1 MRKLTLSDLPNPL
14 DEEVVTIMMQM
25 EEEQSE
31 EWRNLF
37 LNLPFEFRKQYS
49 QIKAKL
55 QNKKSKP
62 LLGNWDNEHLGFWN
76 MYVNRE
82 RHFSDY
88 TIEDVIEMTLNSSF
102 YTRDKLNEIGVEWK
116 RRDYILARQSTI
128 NVSELFTYFWIT
140 KSPFSQWHKSIFSA
154 TTFISGDAETK
165 EKALQNLFPID
176 VQGYSS
182 AEQFMMYHKAM
193 IFLDREIACQIMQT
207 DDVRKIKNL
216 GRQVKNYDEYVWKY
230 FRSKVVY
237 EGNKAKF
244 TQNEVLKEALFAT
257 KGTTLV
263 EAAPNDTIWGIGL
276 PEDDPR
282 AKKRETW
289 QGKNL
294 LGEILTQLRVD
305 LMGEY

>member
-1 MRKLTLSDLPNPL
+1 MKKLKLYDLPNPL
-14 DEEVVTIMMQM
+14 NEDVATIMMQM

-31 EWRNLF
+31 EWRKLF
-37 LNLPFEFRKQYS
+37 LNLPFEIVKQYS
-49 QIKAKL
+49 ILKAEL
-55 QNKKSKP
+55 QNKKAEGKVMT
-62 LLGNWDNEHLGFWN
+62 WDEEHLAFWN

-102 YTRDKLNEIGVEWK
+102 YTKDKLTEIGVEGK
-116 RRDYILARQSTI
+116 KKDYVLARQSIT
-128 NVSELFTYFWIT
+128 NVNELFTYFWIT

-154 TTFISGDAETK
+154 TTFISGDIETK
-165 EKALQNLFPID
+165 EKALQNIFPID
-176 VQGYSS
+176 VQEYSS

-193 IFLDREIACQIMQT
+193 IFLNREIAYQIMQT
-207 DDVRKIKNL
+207 DNVCKIKKL

-244 TQNEVLKEALFAT
+244 TQNESLKEALFAT

-263 EAAPNDTIWGIGL
+263 EAAPNDAIWGIGL
-276 PEDDPR
+276 AEDDPR

-289 QGKNL
+289 KGKNL

-305 LMGEY
+305 LIGEY